1 MQYEEIETL
10 KNWRFNM
17 NNNCAIELAM
27 NENIY
32 RDCNTKKIYTHR
44 MYDIHHTL
52 KNKKYPFL
60 LI

>member
-1 MQYEEIETL
+1 
-10 KNWRFNM
+10 M